1 MLATQKEYDTL
12 ANRFNEV
19 RSLCDSYLREIKEL
33 NNTVTE
39 LENLIDSHTSL
50 T

>member
-1 MLATQKEYDTL
+1 MKNTQAEYDAL

-33 NNTVTE
+33 QETVDG
-39 LENLIDSHTSL
+39 LNNLIDSRSSL